1 LGVRNRFDGLKAWIE
16 AFQKERRLTLEAEA
30 WRILLEKKRRSEQ
43 VKGRVRARLP
53 DHRRTCLNDAPEKE

>member
-30 WRILLEKKRRSEQ
+30 WRILLEKKRMSEQ
-43 VKGRVRARLP
+43 VKGRGQG
-53 DHRRTCLNDAPEKE
+53 